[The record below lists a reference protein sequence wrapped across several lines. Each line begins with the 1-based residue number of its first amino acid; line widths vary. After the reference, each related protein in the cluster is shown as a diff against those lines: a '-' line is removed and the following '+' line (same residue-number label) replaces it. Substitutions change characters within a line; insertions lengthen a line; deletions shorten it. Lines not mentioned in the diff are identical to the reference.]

1 MSFWKKMCLRPFSPT
16 KLYGSFYFV
25 CWTLRK
31 LTGKLVKNE
40 FFNRVLAPGT
50 YLDRFLFKNRAE
62 STIQIS
68 ISIFLDPI
76 RPRFAVFLDFHAFP
90 RPKFPP
96 VYPFSIQNTHS
107 NLPSLILSYRNI
119 PSFNISIL
127 DLFLPPL
134 IRVVPEPS
142 WTNMGP
148 TWHPYWTMLDQHGPT
163 CDPCDPLETYW
174 KHIGNILGTYCE
186 HIGNILEN
194 ILETYW

>member
-1 MSFWKKMCLRPFSPT
+1 M
-16 KLYGSFYFV
+16 
-25 CWTLRK
+25 
-31 LTGKLVKNE
+31 TGKLVKNL

-119 PSFNISIL
+119 PSINISIL

-148 TWHPYWTMLDQHGPT
+148 TWHPYWTNMGPTWIHVGPMLVQHGPHVGPNGSPRDH
-163 CDPCDPLETYW
+163 CGPGSPRDHCGPGPHPNQKWNFFQGLYP
-174 KHIGNILGTYCE
+174 
-186 HIGNILEN
+186 
-194 ILETYW
+194 